1 MYKFTILYYYESFY
15 NGAYNTTYKDKTRT
29 AVVYAKN
36 TKQAIEKIKKIDGC
50 FIKIADNGLFAEELQ
65 SISDSE

>member
-1 MYKFTILYYYESFY
+1 MYRFTIQYYYEIFW
-15 NGAYNTTYKDKTRT
+15 NGSSYQPYKDKTRT

-36 TKQAIEKIKKIDGC
+36 TQEAIEKIKKIDEC
-50 FIKIADNGLFAEELQ
+50 FVKIADNGLFAEELQ